1 MIKTRILIV
10 EDETIVALDI
20 QDRLTELGYEVTGV
34 ADRGDAALTLAAA
47 NRPDLVLMDIQL
59 KGGTDGIATAE
70 TIRERWRIPVI
81 YLTAFS
87 DTSTLQRAKI
97 TEPFGYIIKPFED
110 REIQSTIEMALYK
123 HGAEERLRQSERRY
137 ATTLTSIGDGVI
149 ATDAHGGVTFM
160 NPVAENLTG
169 WSLVEAHGHPLDEVF
184 QIVNEETRQ
193 TVANPVAKVL
203 REGQVV
209 GLANHTILVGRN
221 GREIPIDDCAS
232 PILDDLG
239 RISGTVLVFQNVSE
253 RRQKEA
259 QLRRIEWML
268 APKGHPPVAGEG
280 APQQSYGDLTG
291 LNTSRV
297 ILDSV
302 GSDLLQDIV
311 TDYLDLLE
319 TSSAVYEK
327 NGDYAFGIFSSG
339 WCRFLDQAA
348 RNCCATEDNRTAL
361 SSGRWHC
368 HESCWTDASRLSI
381 ERCEAV
387 DIACRGGLRLHAV
400 PIFAGDEIVGSINI
414 GYNDPPRDPATLREL
429 AELYQ
434 VSFDELQHLA
444 GTYQTRPPFII
455 ELAKSRLKSSARLI
469 GEIVRRRTLERRQQE
484 NEALLSSVF
493 NSSHELQLLV
503 AVEPAD
509 VLRVVSVNRHYL
521 ETVRK
526 FGFPVSAE
534 DIIGRTME
542 GLGRDVFGLSDE
554 VSAVSLQHY
563 RQAASSGAP
572 VHYLEDMETPVGHY
586 WSEVTIVP
594 VFDDAATVTHLH
606 WTAHDISE
614 RTKALEALHE
624 NEERLRLALLAAN
637 QGLYDINMTT
647 NEIVVSPEYAR
658 MLGHDPD
665 SFQETAVAWQD
676 RLHPDEREQVI
687 CVFQEFVEGRCDV
700 FRVEFRQLTKS
711 GDWKWILSLGKTVK
725 KDKDGKPLRILGTHT
740 DITERKQIEAERL
753 EMERRLLHTQK
764 LESLGV
770 LAGGIAHDFNN
781 LLMVILGYADLSLLE
796 VSPVSPV
803 RPKIEEI
810 IKASHRAA
818 DLCRQMLAYSGK
830 GNFVIEHLY
839 LNEVIEEMTHML
851 KTSISKKVLLNLNLE
866 KMAPPIEGD
875 PAQIRQVI
883 MNLVI
888 NASEAIGDKSG
899 VVTVS
904 TGASYCDAEY
914 LQETFHV
921 DSLPAGLYVSAE
933 VSDTGCGMDRETQLR
948 IFEPFFT
955 TKFTGRGLGMSA
967 VLGIMRGH
975 RGALR
980 VYSEPGRGTTF
991 RLLFPAS
998 TEAGEV
1004 STGKGGASGNEW
1016 RGSGTVL
1023 LVDDE
1028 ETVLAVGRSMLETL
1042 GFSVITAWDGREAVE
1057 VYRLRGR
1064 EIAFVVMDLTMPHM
1078 SGEEAFLEL
1087 RRIDPGVKVFISSGY
1102 SEWEIS
1108 ARFAGKSLAGFIQKP
1123 YQIAELRNVLRGN
1136 TRQ

>member
-59 KGGTDGIATAE
+59 KGSTDGIATAE

-137 ATTLTSIGDGVI
+137 AATLTSIGDGVI

-169 WSLVEAHGHPLDEVF
+169 WSLAEAHGRPLDEVF
-184 QIVNEETRQ
+184 QIVNEETWQ

-203 REGQVV
+203 REGKVV
-209 GLANHTILVGRN
+209 GLANHTILIGRD

-268 APKGHPPVAGEG
+268 APKGRPPVAGEG

-291 LNTSRV
+291 LNTSRL

-302 GSDLLQDIV
+302 GSDLLQDVV

-348 RNCCATEDNRTAL
+348 RNCCATEDNRKAL
-361 SSGRWHC
+361 SGGRWHC

-381 ERCEAV
+381 ERGEAV

-414 GYNDPPRDPATLREL
+414 GYNDPPRDPANLRAL

-444 GTYQTRPPFII
+444 ATYHTRPPFII
-455 ELAKSRLKSSARLI
+455 ELAKSRLKNSARLI

-484 NEALLSSVF
+484 SEHQYRMLFAGNPHPMWVYDLETLAFLAVNEAAIAHYGYSHDEFLAMTIKDIRPPEHIDALLQSVAAVT
-493 NSSHELQLLV
+493 NGLNKSGVWLHRLKDGRIVEMEITSHTLLFGNRRAELVLAYDVTERNQL
-503 AVEPAD
+503 EGQ
-509 VLRVVSVNRHYL
+509 LR
-521 ETVRK
+521 
-526 FGFPVSAE
+526 
-534 DIIGRTME
+534 
-542 GLGRDVFGLSDE
+542 
-554 VSAVSLQHY
+554 
-563 RQAASSGAP
+563 
-572 VHYLEDMETPVGHY
+572 
-586 WSEVTIVP
+586 
-594 VFDDAATVTHLH
+594 
-606 WTAHDISE
+606 
-614 RTKALEALHE
+614 E

-637 QGLYDINMTT
+637 QGLYDINMAT

-658 MLGHDPD
+658 MLGYDPD
-665 SFQETAVAWQD
+665 TFQETAAAWQD

-687 CVFQEFVEGRCDV
+687 CACEEFVEGRCDD

-711 GDWKWILSLGKTVK
+711 GAWKWILSLGKTVK
-725 KDKDGKPLRILGTHT
+725 RDKDGKPLRILGTHT

-803 RPKIEEI
+803 RPKIQEI

-830 GNFVIEHLY
+830 GNFVIEHMY

-904 TGASYCDAEY
+904 TGARYCDAAY

-975 RGALR
+975 KGALK

-998 TEAGEV
+998 AEAGKT
-1004 STGKGGASGNEW
+1004 STGEGAAPGSEW
-1016 RGSGTVL
+1016 HGSGTVL

-1078 SGEEAFLEL
+1078 SGEEAFREL

>member
-1 MIKTRILIV
+1 MIKTRVLIV

-20 QDRLTELGYEVTGV
+20 QDRLSELGYQVTGI
-34 ADRGDAALTLAAA
+34 ADRGDAALALTAAD
-47 NRPDLVLMDIQL
+47 RPDLVLMDIQL
-59 KGGTDGIATAE
+59 KGGMDGIATAE
-70 TIRERWRIPVI
+70 AIRKRFRIPVI

-87 DTSTLQRAKI
+87 DGNTLQRAKI

-169 WSLVEAHGHPLDEVF
+169 WSLPEAQGRPLDEVF
-184 QIVNEETRQ
+184 QIVNEESRQ
-193 TVANPVAKVL
+193 TVANPVATVL
-203 REGQVV
+203 RQGKVV
-209 GLANHTILVGRN
+209 GLANHTILIGRN

-232 PILDDLG
+232 PILGDLG
-239 RISGTVLVFQNVSE
+239 QITGTVLVFQNVSE

-259 QLRRIEWML
+259 ELRRIEWML
-268 APKGHPPVAGEG
+268 APNKGRPPAAGEG
-280 APQQSYGDLTG
+280 APLQAYGDLTG
-291 LNTSRV
+291 LNTSRL

-302 GSDLLQDIV
+302 GSDLLHDIV
-311 TDYLDLLE
+311 TDYLDLLD

-339 WCRFLDQAA
+339 WCRFMDQAA
-348 RNCCATEDNRTAL
+348 RNCCATDDNRKAL

-368 HESCWTDASRLSI
+368 HESCWTDASSLAI
-381 ERCEAV
+381 ERGEAV

-400 PIFAGDEIVGSINI
+400 PVFAGVEIVGSINI
-414 GYNDPPRDPATLREL
+414 GYNDPPRDPATLRAL
-429 AELYQ
+429 AELYE
-434 VSFDELQHLA
+434 VSFDDLLHLA
-444 GTYQTRPPFII
+444 KTYQTRPPFII

-469 GEIVRRRTLERRQQE
+469 GEIVRRRILERRQQE
-484 NEALLSSVF
+484 SEQQYRLLFAGNPHPMWVYDLETLAFLAVNEA
-493 NSSHELQLLV
+493 
-503 AVEPAD
+503 A
-509 VLRVVSVNRHYL
+509 
-521 ETVRK
+521 
-526 FGFPVSAE
+526 
-534 DIIGRTME
+534 I
-542 GLGRDVFGLSDE
+542 
-554 VSAVSLQHY
+554 
-563 RQAASSGAP
+563 
-572 VHYLEDMETPVGHY
+572 VHYGYSHDEFLAM
-586 WSEVTIVP
+586 TIKDIRP
-594 VFDDAATVTHLH
+594 PEHIDALLRSVATVT
-606 WTAHDISE
+606 
-614 RTKALEALHE
+614 
-624 NEERLRLALLAAN
+624 N
-637 QGLYDINMTT
+637 GLN
-647 NEIVVSPEYAR
+647 
-658 MLGHDPD
+658 
-665 SFQETAVAWQD
+665 
-676 RLHPDEREQVI
+676 
-687 CVFQEFVEGRCDV
+687 
-700 FRVEFRQLTKS
+700 KS
-711 GDWKWILSLGKTVK
+711 GVWLHRL
-725 KDKDGKPLRILGTHT
+725 KDGRIIEMEITSHT
-740 DITERKQIEAERL
+740 LLFGNRRAELVLAYDVSERKQIEAERL

-803 RPKIEEI
+803 RSKIEEI

-830 GNFVIEHLY
+830 GNFVIEHMY

-866 KMAPPIEGD
+866 KMVPPIEGD

-899 VVTVS
+899 AVTIS
-904 TGASYCDAEY
+904 TGAKYCDTAY
-914 LQETFHV
+914 FQETFHA
-921 DSLPAGLYVSAE
+921 DSLSAGQYVSVE
-933 VSDTGCGMDRETQLR
+933 VSDTGCGMDKETQSR

-967 VLGIMRGH
+967 VMGIMQGH
-975 RGALR
+975 RGALK
-980 VYSEPGRGTTF
+980 VYSEPGKGTTF

-998 TEAGEV
+998 AEAGAALTEEGPAPD
-1004 STGKGGASGNEW
+1004 SEW

-1042 GFSVITAWDGREAVE
+1042 GFSVITAWDGREAVTT
-1057 VYRLRGR
+1057 YRLRGQ

-1078 SGEEAFLEL
+1078 GGEEAFREL
-1087 RRIDPGVKVFISSGY
+1087 RRIDPSVKVFISSGY
-1102 SEWEIS
+1102 SEWEVS

-1123 YQIAELRNVLRGN
+1123 YQMNELRNVLKGSAAY
-1136 TRQ
+1136 

>member
-1 MIKTRILIV
+1 MTKTRILIV
-10 EDETIVALDI
+10 EDQTIVALDI
-20 QDRLTELGYEVTGV
+20 QDRLTVLGYEVTGV
-34 ADRGDAALTLAAA
+34 ADRGDEALALVAAS
-47 NRPDLVLMDIQL
+47 RPNLVLMDIQL

-70 TIRERWRIPVI
+70 AIRQRWRIPVI

-123 HGAEERLRQSERRY
+123 HGVEVRLRESERRY

-149 ATDAHGGVTFM
+149 ATDAHGDVTFL
-160 NPVAENLTG
+160 NPVAEKLTG
-169 WSLVEAHGHPLDEVF
+169 WSLDEAHGRPLVEIF
-184 QIVNEETRQ
+184 NIVNEETRQ

-203 REGQVV
+203 REGKVV
-209 GLANHTILVGRN
+209 GLANHTILIGRD
-221 GREIPIDDCAS
+221 GSEIPIDDCAS
-232 PILDDLG
+232 PIQDDLG
-239 RISGTVLVFQNVSE
+239 QITGTVLVFQNVSE

-259 QLRRIEWML
+259 ELRRVEWML
-268 APKGHPPVAGEG
+268 APKRHPLESGEG
-280 APQQSYGDLTG
+280 AQYQAYGDLTG
-291 LNTSRV
+291 LNTSRL
-297 ILDSV
+297 ILDTV
-302 GSDLLQDIV
+302 GPDLLRDIV

-319 TSSAVYEK
+319 TSSAVYER

-348 RNCCATEDNRTAL
+348 RTSCGTDDNRKAL
-361 SSGRWHC
+361 AGGRWHC
-368 HESCWTDASRLSI
+368 HESCWTDASRLAI
-381 ERCEAV
+381 ERGEAV

-400 PIFAGDEIVGSINI
+400 PIFAGDEIVGSINC
-414 GYNDPPRDPATLREL
+414 GYNDPPRDPAALRSL
-429 AELYQ
+429 AELYE
-434 VSFDELQHLA
+434 VSFDQLQHLA

-455 ELAKSRLKSSARLI
+455 ELAKKRLESSARLI

-484 NEALLSSVF
+484 SEQQYRLLFAGNPHPMWVYDLETLAFLAVNDAAISHYGYSRDEFLAMTIKDIRPPEHIKALLRS
-493 NSSHELQLLV
+493 V
-503 AVEPAD
+503 AVVTEG
-509 VLRVVSVNRHYL
+509 VNKVGVWLHRLKDGRIIEVEITTHTL
-521 ETVRK
+521 I
-526 FGFPVSAE
+526 FGN
-534 DIIGRTME
+534 
-542 GLGRDVFGLSDE
+542 
-554 VSAVSLQHY
+554 
-563 RQAASSGAP
+563 RQAVLVLA
-572 VHYLEDMETPVGHY
+572 YDITERNQLERQ
-586 WSEVTIVP
+586 
-594 VFDDAATVTHLH
+594 L
-606 WTAHDISE
+606 
-614 RTKALEALHE
+614 RE

-637 QGLYDINMTT
+637 QGLYDVDLQKGVVI
-647 NEIVVSPEYAR
+647 VSPEYAR

-665 SFQETAVAWQD
+665 GFQETDAAWRD
-676 RLHPDEREQVI
+676 RLHPEERQHALDS
-687 CVFQEFVEGRCDV
+687 FQEFIAGRCEEY
-700 FRVEFRQLTKS
+700 RAEFRQRTKS
-711 GDWKWILSLGKTVK
+711 GDWKWILSLGKIVK
-725 KDKDGKPLRILGTHT
+725 RDKDGKPLRILGTHT

-781 LLMVILGYADLSLLE
+781 LLMVILGYADLSLFEL
-796 VSPVSPV
+796 SPVSPV

-830 GNFVIEHLY
+830 GQFVVEHMY
-839 LNEVIEEMTHML
+839 LNEVVQEMIHML

-866 KMAPPIEGD
+866 KMTPLIEGD

-888 NASEAIGDKSG
+888 NGSEAIGDKSG

-904 TGASYCDAEY
+904 TGARYCDDDY

-921 DSLPAGLYVSAE
+921 DSLTAGLYVSVE
-933 VSDTGCGMDRETQLR
+933 ISDTGCGMDRETQSR

-975 RGALR
+975 KGGLK
-980 VYSEPGRGTTF
+980 VYSEPGKGTTF

-998 TEAGEV
+998 TVAGGE
-1004 STGKGGASGNEW
+1004 ASGKAVAQGSEW

-1028 ETVLAVGRSMLETL
+1028 ETVLAVGRSMLEKL
-1042 GFSVITAWDGREAVE
+1042 GFSVITAWDGREAVAT
-1057 VYRLRGR
+1057 YRSRSH

-1078 SGEEAFLEL
+1078 SGEEAFREL
-1087 RRIDPGVKVFISSGY
+1087 RRIDPEVKVFISSGY

-1108 ARFAGKSLAGFIQKP
+1108 ARFTGKSLAGFIQKP
-1123 YQIAELRNVLRGN
+1123 YQIAELRNVLKGPS
-1136 TRQ
+1136 TG

>member
-59 KGGTDGIATAE
+59 KGSTDGIATAE

-137 ATTLTSIGDGVI
+137 AATLTSIGDGVI

-169 WSLVEAHGHPLDEVF
+169 WSLAEAHGHPLDEVF

-203 REGQVV
+203 REGKVV
-209 GLANHTILVGRN
+209 GLANHTILVGRD

-239 RISGTVLVFQNVSE
+239 RITGTVLVFQNVSE

-268 APKGHPPVAGEG
+268 APKGRPPMAGEG

-291 LNTSRV
+291 LNTSRL

-302 GSDLLQDIV
+302 GSDLLQDVV

-348 RNCCATEDNRTAL
+348 RNCCATEDNRKAL
-361 SSGRWHC
+361 SGGRWHC

-381 ERCEAV
+381 ERGEAV

-414 GYNDPPRDPATLREL
+414 GYNDPPRDPATLRAL

-444 GTYQTRPPFII
+444 ATYHTRPPFII
-455 ELAKSRLKSSARLI
+455 ELAKSRLKNSARLI

-484 NEALLSSVF
+484 SEHQYRMLFAGNPHPMWVYDLETLAFLAVNEAAIAHYGY
-493 NSSHELQLLV
+493 SHDEFL
-503 AVEPAD
+503 AM
-509 VLRVVSVNRHYL
+509 
-521 ETVRK
+521 TIK
-526 FGFPVSAE
+526 
-534 DIIGRTME
+534 DIRPPEHI
-542 GLGRDVFGLSDE
+542 D
-554 VSAVSLQHY
+554 
-563 RQAASSGAP
+563 
-572 VHYLEDMETPVGHY
+572 
-586 WSEVTIVP
+586 
-594 VFDDAATVTHLH
+594 
-606 WTAHDISE
+606 
-614 RTKALEALHE
+614 
-624 NEERLRLALLAAN
+624 ALLQSVAAVTN
-637 QGLYDINMTT
+637 GLN
-647 NEIVVSPEYAR
+647 
-658 MLGHDPD
+658 
-665 SFQETAVAWQD
+665 
-676 RLHPDEREQVI
+676 
-687 CVFQEFVEGRCDV
+687 
-700 FRVEFRQLTKS
+700 KS
-711 GDWKWILSLGKTVK
+711 GVWLHRL
-725 KDKDGKPLRILGTHT
+725 KDGRIVEMEITSHT
-740 DITERKQIEAERL
+740 LLFGNRRAELVLAYDVTERKQIEAERL

-803 RPKIEEI
+803 RPKIQEI

-830 GNFVIEHLY
+830 GNFVIEHMY

-851 KTSISKKVLLNLNLE
+851 KTSISKKVLLNLNLD

-904 TGASYCDAEY
+904 TGARYCDTEY

-975 RGALR
+975 EGALK

-998 TEAGEV
+998 TEAGKA
-1004 STGKGGASGNEW
+1004 STGEGAAPGSEW
-1016 RGSGTVL
+1016 HGSGTVL

-1028 ETVLAVGRSMLETL
+1028 ETILAVGRSMLETL

-1078 SGEEAFLEL
+1078 SGEEAFREL